1 MVIFFYAVQIISA
14 LLLILLVLLHSPKGD
29 GIAAIGSASQI
40 FTSQKSAEDG
50 LNKATYTLGG
60 IFIITT
66 LLLGYGIIK

>member
-1 MVIFFYAVQIISA
+1 MVIFFYIVQIISA

-29 GIAAIGSASQI
+29 GIASIGSTSQL

-50 LNKATYTLGG
+50 INKVTYILGG
-60 IFIITT
+60 IFIVTT